1 MKTRHILFFLFLLS
15 LGQWSLAQTRRS
27 TPTFED
33 GVYKIGTLAELLWV
47 SETSSS
53 WTSSFVLTANINASE
68 TQYWDDNDDDAN
80 GYKYDDPN
88 DITATG
94 SNTGW
99 LPIAPTWS
107 NEFEGNFDGKDYTI
121 SNLTV
126 SRTVNYAGLFGYI
139 DDDGGAPIYIHNI
152 NLENVRITNNRTGS
166 YNIGT
171 GGIAGGVA
179 LGNIYIENNSVQGTI
194 NSQGNDVGGI
204 IGKFHSNEGIKNCQ
218 FIGGIYGSGDVGGIV
233 GRAVN
238 ITYLVSNTVVI
249 STNSS
254 ITTTGSDVGGIVGEI
269 DLDDSLRVN
278 NNLFVGT
285 IDGLNSSNV
294 GGIAGRGVGASGSC
308 QMKYNAV
315 HGSIIGYADVG
326 GLIGI
331 ASDWETSSSANRGFN
346 LISATVTGTTNVDAI
361 VGTMDMNEFAINYYN
376 TTIYLDTNPAR
387 VSTPARYGFSNI
399 NDFGSDAD
407 ITSYSVDWKPSDF
420 NDNFEIDTDH
430 YNYAIP
436 KNTKYFVDK
445 DAFYIKNVRSSTGDG
460 TYSDGQVINI
470 EVYFNKSFK
479 VTGSG
484 TPTIALNSSSSAEAV
499 YTGAY
504 SPTLIDYMSFEYTVG
519 SSDVSTD
526 LGYTASNTID
536 LGGTLLN
543 DNADGIAVEA
553 ELPIPNYGNS
563 LIELQNIV
571 IDNVAPTLLSLTH
584 TASPTYRFNASDST
598 TVTATFSEAMA
609 ATPTITIGNGVS
621 SQAMSATASAAVWT
635 FDFNVGAWTGSQGT
649 ASVTVSGDDQAGN
662 AYSGT
667 DSITFEIDT
676 QAPTLTLSCADADLL
691 VNSSIVTITATFSED
706 ISATPTPSLFIDG
719 SGTKQLTATSSSV
732 WIYLWDTSSETE
744 GTYTVTASG
753 NDLAGNSYV
762 GSDSISIELDL
773 VSPTLLSFEDDD
785 TDNYLTGSETVS
797 LTAVFSEP
805 INIAPSLSISGLVTD
820 VLFSKLNQFLQLDD
834 DLEGDNSGDNFGYSI
849 ASNKEGTRIIVGAPR
864 KDISAKADAG
874 GVKVYEWS
882 NNSWTQL
889 GAELQGADPDD
900 NVGFAVAM
908 TRDGRR
914 IAYSRGKNIGAA
926 NSSDKGSVFVY
937 DWNGSSWNI
946 VGASMNGST
955 NGDQFGYS
963 IAFNEDGSKIVVGA
977 PKNDNGGSDA
987 GQVRTFEWNG
997 TVWMPSGSD
1006 INGPSAT
1013 SGFGE
1018 ALDLSKDGNT
1028 LVVGAWGHNNRGRVV
1043 AYKWTSG
1050 NWATNQTWNGAA
1062 TTERFGS
1069 AVALDEDGNRLVIA
1083 SQGHSSFTGKVQL
1096 YEYSG
1101 SSWSTKGSAIT
1112 GDANNDYFGASIDL
1126 SDDGNHL
1133 IVGAWEQGNN
1143 QRGYAKIY
1151 DWNGSSW
1158 SQFDQTITGQSPRR
1172 LGWAVAISSNG
1183 EKVFTGAPNSNEGY
1197 VAAYAKGHWQYS
1209 WDVDGGGTPADG
1221 EYTATVS
1228 GTDIAGNIYTGTN
1241 SITFIVDNT
1250 PPTVVLTDTDADNRL
1265 SGSQTVTITAKFSEL
1280 VSPTP
1285 SIIFGNG
1292 LFTNGIMTQV
1302 TTNTWSFGW
1311 NTGIRIPD
1319 PNYMGSP
1326 PPPLVSAFPEG
1337 SYTVTVSASDL
1348 AGNSNAGTTSLT
1360 FQIDTTSP
1368 TLVLEQSDEDGIVKN
1383 SNTVVVTAT
1392 FSEAMQAT
1400 PTLNMGSLITNQA
1413 MTATASSAVW
1423 IHSINIGSL
1432 SAADGSY
1439 QVTVTGSDLVGNNYS
1454 GTDSLTLTID
1464 NTAPT
1469 LLSRE
1474 DSDSDNILYANDTVV
1489 VTATFSEAMTAT
1501 PTFKSA
1507 ITNWAMSQTSSPA
1520 VWTTTLDVNAYPF
1533 VDGTSYPF
1541 VFNGS
1546 DLAGNGYN
1554 NATSSVTFVM
1564 DFTPPTVVLT
1574 DSDADNF
1581 VSSADTVKVT
1591 ATFSEGMQAT
1601 PTILLLGGG
1610 IPAQE
1615 MTATSSSAIWEYDLS
1630 FSGLTDGSYTATVS
1644 GLDIAGNPYSSNTS
1658 LTFVLDAT
1666 APTFSNYQIQT
1677 SNATTVYVIPSD
1689 TVTLTFDVSEQASST
1704 FAANSVQFAL
1714 HDGIGGPVSPY
1725 SNASSISLVGTNTIQ
1740 AVFQYTET
1748 NTAYNNYFIHW
1759 RINSVYDLAGN
1770 VSAVTSATANTGGLE
1785 VTYDN
1790 ELPTLILV
1798 TTRSDNPAGQQ
1809 KANNGNTVEL
1819 EFRASENIDIT
1830 TSDIT
1835 ILGST
1840 VPILATTGAATDLMG
1855 WSAQSRAVTASDP
1868 SGTVTFSIDFRDIA
1882 GNAATQVIST
1892 TDATSVEIDRTSATA
1907 SPIFMY
1913 SNNASTT
1920 LAKVGDIVY
1929 LQFELDEPFNDLAA
1943 TIGGNTINQSNFSI
1957 VASDTYR
1964 LNYTM
1969 TSSDSEGLIA
1979 FTLLVTDTANNV
1991 TPIYTAVTS
2000 GTSVTFDR
2008 TSPTVILTDN
2018 DADNFVGS
2026 TDTLVGTATFSEAMQ
2041 ATPTFS
2047 LSGGLLNNQDLLPTS
2062 TNTAWYYIIDLSAYP
2077 NIDGAYRVTV
2087 AGDDLAGNPYADFTS
2102 TTFFID
2108 TVSPTIVNLQ
2118 DSDAD
2123 NILSNS
2129 DTVVVTATFS
2139 EAMQAT
2145 PTVEISGGVLSATEM
2160 SATASSAVWIYNLT
2174 VSALTYTDGDYQLTV
2189 NGTDEAGNVYTGTD
2203 SITFTLDGT
2212 APTLVLDDSDA
2223 DNLLSSNDTVVVTAT
2238 FSEAIQSAPTVEISG
2253 SILSPTAMTATAS
2266 SAVWIYNLNV
2276 SGLTLTDGAYQLSVT
2291 GTDTAGNPYTGT
2303 DSITFTFDTSPP
2315 NVTTVRASST
2325 AGKYT
2330 DDDTPTP
2337 PDTSDVIDILINF
2350 TENIQVDST
2359 GGTPTLELETG
2370 TTDYTADYV
2379 SATSNTL
2386 LFQYVVDDG
2395 VLTSPLN
2402 YTGTSALALNGGTI
2416 TDLAGNSASLV
2427 LAATNTASSLSGGN
2441 IITIDA
2447 KDPVLISP
2455 RILTDN
2461 ASSTTHGKEGN
2472 VVTFRIRADE
2482 ALNPATISIAAP
2494 NLSGAISSFT
2504 ETAPGSSIYQATT
2517 TIQIGDPEGVI
2528 NWRVA
2533 ANDTATNTR
2542 HPNGNPS
2549 GIYGTVGYA
2558 PAFTIASSITIDRTN
2573 PTFNTT
2579 NTISINENTTAVQS
2593 IEMNE
2598 AAFVTISGGADAA
2611 LFNVNPTTSQTAPF
2625 VSPLSFIT
2633 APDFESPTDADTDNV
2648 YEVQITT
2655 IDLASNSASQTLFI
2669 TILDVDE
2676 TNPDSDGDGTPDAA
2690 DDFPSDPN
2698 EDTDTD
2704 GDGIGDNADTDD
2716 DGDGISDT
2724 DEASDGTDP
2733 LDADSDGDGTP
2744 DAEDDFPLDPNEDS
2758 DTDGDGVGDNAD
2770 LDDDG
2775 DGISD
2780 ADEISDGTDPLD
2792 ADTDGDGLN
2801 DGDEADE
2808 GTDPTNPDTDGD
2820 GTPDGDDDFPLD
2832 RFEDTDSDDDGT
2844 GDNAD
2849 TDDDGDGI
2857 SDADEI
2863 NDGTDP
2869 LDPDTD
2875 DDGLNDGDEADEGT
2889 DPTNPDTDGDGSPD
2903 GDDDFP
2909 LDATED
2915 TDTDGDGTGDN
2926 ADTDDDGDGVSDA
2939 DEVADGTDPL
2949 DSDTDDD
2956 GASDGEEATDGTDP
2970 LDPDT
2975 DNDGLNDGDEAD
2987 EGTDPNNPDTDG
2999 DGSPDG
3005 ADDFPLDA
3013 SEDTDTDNDGVGD
3026 NLDSDD
3032 DGDGVSDT
3040 DEASDGTD
3048 PLDADSDNDGLND
3061 GDEADEGTD
3070 PNNPDTDG
3078 DGTPDGE
3085 DDFPLDPSE
3094 DTDTDGDGTGD
3105 NADTDDDGD
3114 GVSDADEITDGTD
3127 PNNPDTDGDGVNDGD
3142 EATDGT
3148 DPNDPDSD
3156 NDGVNDGEEA
3166 SDGTDPLDAD
3176 SDNDGANDGEEAND
3190 GTDPNNSDTDG
3201 DGTPDGADDFPL
3213 DPDEDTDTDYDGI
3226 GDNED
3231 QDDDNDGIPDEDEIR
3246 DGTDPLDRDSDDDG
3260 VNDGEEV
3267 SDGTDPN
3274 NPDTDGDGSPDGEDD
3289 FPLDPSEDSDTD
3301 GDGVGD
3307 NTDADDDGDGVSD
3320 ADEITDGT
3328 DPNNP
3333 DTDGDGVN
3341 DGDEATDGTDPLDA
3355 DTDNDGV
3362 SDGDETTDG
3371 TDPNNPDTDGDG
3383 IPDGQDDFP
3392 LDGDESTDTDGDGI
3406 GDNEDSDDDN
3416 DGVLDTDEIADGTDP
3431 LDADSDDD
3439 GLNDGEEDSLGSDP
3453 NNPDTDGDGTPDN
3466 EDDFPLDA
3474 NEDTDTDGDGVGD
3487 NTDTDDDG
3495 DGVSD
3500 ADEVAD
3506 GTDPLNPDSDGDG
3519 LDDGEERDRGTDP
3532 TDPDTDN
3539 DGLNDGDE
3547 IEEGTDP
3554 LNPDTDGD
3562 GSPDGEDDFPLDS
3575 SEDTDTDGDGIG
3587 DNTDTDDDGDGISDS
3602 DEIADGTDPLN
3613 PDSDGDGSNDGE
3625 ERDRGTDPLDP
3636 DTDGDGTADGEDD
3649 FPLDPD
3655 EDTDTDGDGIGDVA
3669 DTDDDNDGVSDIDEI
3684 YDGTNPR
3691 NSDTDGDGVSDG
3703 DERDRGTD
3711 PLNPDSDNDGIPDG
3725 QDAFP
3730 LDAEETQDSDGDG
3743 IGDATDTDD
3752 DNDGLS
3758 DSEEEALGT
3767 DPLNPDS
3774 DNDGVNDGND
3784 DFPSNDQETTDT
3796 DGDGIGNNS
3805 DTDDDN
3811 DGYSDQ
3817 VENTEGTNPLDGF
3830 DRPADDDND
3839 GIPNR
3844 IDSDANGDGFE
3855 DNELFVSEVL
3865 TPGVTGPEATWQIVN
3880 LEQFPNAIV
3889 KVYNRNGQLVFE
3901 EQNYRNDWAG
3911 IYERTGALLPAGSYY
3926 YRIDLGNGTTK
3937 DGWLYLS
3944 Y

>member
-15 LGQWSLAQTRRS
+15 LGPWSLAQTRRS

-179 LGNIYIENNSVQGTI
+179 NGDIYIENNSVQGTI
-194 NSQGNDVGGI
+194 NSQGSDVGGI
-204 IGKFHSNEGIKNCQ
+204 IGKFYSNDGIKNCQ
-218 FIGGIYGSGDVGGIV
+218 FLGGISGAGDVGGIV

-238 ITYLVSNTVVI
+238 LTYLVSNTVVI

-254 ITTTGSDVGGIVGEI
+254 ITTIGSDVGGIVGEI
-269 DLDDSLRVN
+269 ELDNSLRVN

-285 IDGLNSSNV
+285 IDGLNSSYV

-326 GLIGI
+326 GLIGE

-346 LISATVTGTTNVDAI
+346 LISATVTGTSSVDAI

-387 VSTPARYGFSNI
+387 VSSPARYGFSNI

-436 KNTKYFVDK
+436 KNTKYFVDG

-536 LGGTLLN
+536 LGGTLLD

-635 FDFNVGAWTGSQGT
+635 FDFNVGAWTGNQGT

-662 AYSGT
+662 AYSGN

-706 ISATPTPSLFIDG
+706 MSATPTPSLLIDG

-753 NDLAGNSYV
+753 NDLAGNSYL
-762 GSDSISIELDL
+762 GSDSISIKLDL

-805 INIAPSLSISGLVTD
+805 INNAPSLSISGLVTD

-882 NNSWTQL
+882 NDSWTQL
-889 GAELQGADPDD
+889 GAELQGADTND

-1069 AVALDEDGNRLVIA
+1069 AVALDEEGNRLVIA

-1126 SDDGNHL
+1126 SDNGNHL

-1250 PPTVVLTDTDADNRL
+1250 PPTVILDDTDVDNRL

-1319 PNYMGSP
+1319 PNYMGTP
-1326 PPPLVSAFPEG
+1326 PAPLVSAFPEG

-1574 DSDADNF
+1574 DSDVDNF

-1658 LTFVLDAT
+1658 LTFILDAT

-1689 TVTLTFDVSEQASST
+1689 TVTLTFDVSEQASNT

-1770 VSAVTSATANTGGLE
+1770 VSAVTTATANTGGLE

-1969 TSSDSEGLIA
+1969 TSSDSEGPIA

-2000 GTSVTFDR
+2000 GTAVIFDG
-2008 TSPTVILTDN
+2008 TSP
-2018 DADNFVGS
+2018 S
-2026 TDTLVGTATFSEAMQ
+2026 
-2041 ATPTFS
+2041 
-2047 LSGGLLNNQDLLPTS
+2047 
-2062 TNTAWYYIIDLSAYP
+2062 
-2077 NIDGAYRVTV
+2077 
-2087 AGDDLAGNPYADFTS
+2087 
-2102 TTFFID
+2102 
-2108 TVSPTIVNLQ
+2108 
-2118 DSDAD
+2118 
-2123 NILSNS
+2123 
-2129 DTVVVTATFS
+2129 
-2139 EAMQAT
+2139 
-2145 PTVEISGGVLSATEM
+2145 
-2160 SATASSAVWIYNLT
+2160 
-2174 VSALTYTDGDYQLTV
+2174 
-2189 NGTDEAGNVYTGTD
+2189 
-2203 SITFTLDGT
+2203 
-2212 APTLVLDDSDA
+2212 
-2223 DNLLSSNDTVVVTAT
+2223 
-2238 FSEAIQSAPTVEISG
+2238 
-2253 SILSPTAMTATAS
+2253 
-2266 SAVWIYNLNV
+2266 
-2276 SGLTLTDGAYQLSVT
+2276 
-2291 GTDTAGNPYTGT
+2291 
-2303 DSITFTFDTSPP
+2303 
-2315 NVTTVRASST
+2315 VTTVRASST

-2350 TENIQVDST
+2350 TENIQVDTT

-2402 YTGTSALALNGGTI
+2402 YTGTSALSLNGGTI

-2472 VVTFRIRADE
+2472 VVTFRISADE

-2517 TIQIGDPEGVI
+2517 TIQVGDPEGVI
-2528 NWRVA
+2528 NWRVT

-2598 AAFVTISGGADAA
+2598 AAYVTISGGADAA

-2633 APDFESPTDADTDNV
+2633 APDFESPTDTDTDNV

-2690 DDFPSDPN
+2690 DDFPSDPT

-2733 LDADSDGDGTP
+2733 LDADSDDDGTP

-2792 ADTDGDGLN
+2792 ADSDDDGLN

-2915 TDTDGDGTGDN
+2915 SDTDGDGTGDN

-2956 GASDGEEATDGTDP
+2956 GASDGEEASDGTDP

-2975 DNDGLNDGDEAD
+2975 DDDGLNDGDEAD

-3032 DGDGVSDT
+3032 DGDGLSDT

-3246 DGTDPLDRDSDDDG
+3246 DGTDPLDGDSDDDR

-3267 SDGTDPN
+3267 SDGTNPN

-3328 DPNNP
+3328 DPNNS
-3333 DTDGDGVN
+3333 DTDGDGVS

-3355 DTDNDGV
+3355 DSDNDGV

-3575 SEDTDTDGDGIG
+3575 SEYTDTDGDGIG

-3703 DERDRGTD
+3703 VERDRGTD

-3767 DPLNPDS
+3767 DPLDPDS

-3811 DGYSDQ
+3811 DGYNDQ

-3855 DNELFVSEVL
+3855 DDELFVSEVL

>member
-179 LGNIYIENNSVQGTI
+179 NGDIYIENNSVQGTI

-204 IGKFHSNEGIKNCQ
+204 IGKFYSNDGIKNCQ
-218 FIGGIYGSGDVGGIV
+218 FLGGIYGSGDVGGIV

-238 ITYLVSNTVVI
+238 LTYLVSNTVVI

-269 DLDDSLRVN
+269 ELDNSLRVN

-285 IDGLNSSNV
+285 IDGLNSSYV

-326 GLIGI
+326 GLIGE

-346 LISATVTGTTNVDAI
+346 LISATVTGTSSVDAI

-436 KNTKYFVDK
+436 KNTKYFVDG

-536 LGGTLLN
+536 LGGTLLD

-662 AYSGT
+662 AYSGN

-706 ISATPTPSLFIDG
+706 MSATPTPSLFIDG

-753 NDLAGNSYV
+753 NDLAGNSYL
-762 GSDSISIELDL
+762 GSDSISIKLDL

-805 INIAPSLSISGLVTD
+805 INNAPSLSISGLVTD

-882 NNSWTQL
+882 NDSWTQL
-889 GAELQGADPDD
+889 GAELQGADTND

-1250 PPTVVLTDTDADNRL
+1250 PPTVILDDTDGDNRL

-1319 PNYMGSP
+1319 PNYMGTP

-1392 FSEAMQAT
+1392 FSEAMHAT

-1423 IHSINIGSL
+1423 IYSINIGSL

-1725 SNASSISLVGTNTIQ
+1725 TNASSISLVGTNTIQ

-1840 VPILATTGAATDLMG
+1840 VPILATTGVATDLMG

-1882 GNAATQVIST
+1882 GNAGTQVIST

-1969 TSSDSEGLIA
+1969 TSSDSEGPIA

-2000 GTSVTFDR
+2000 GTAVIFDG
-2008 TSPTVILTDN
+2008 TSP
-2018 DADNFVGS
+2018 S
-2026 TDTLVGTATFSEAMQ
+2026 
-2041 ATPTFS
+2041 
-2047 LSGGLLNNQDLLPTS
+2047 
-2062 TNTAWYYIIDLSAYP
+2062 
-2077 NIDGAYRVTV
+2077 
-2087 AGDDLAGNPYADFTS
+2087 
-2102 TTFFID
+2102 
-2108 TVSPTIVNLQ
+2108 
-2118 DSDAD
+2118 
-2123 NILSNS
+2123 
-2129 DTVVVTATFS
+2129 
-2139 EAMQAT
+2139 
-2145 PTVEISGGVLSATEM
+2145 
-2160 SATASSAVWIYNLT
+2160 
-2174 VSALTYTDGDYQLTV
+2174 
-2189 NGTDEAGNVYTGTD
+2189 
-2203 SITFTLDGT
+2203 
-2212 APTLVLDDSDA
+2212 
-2223 DNLLSSNDTVVVTAT
+2223 
-2238 FSEAIQSAPTVEISG
+2238 
-2253 SILSPTAMTATAS
+2253 
-2266 SAVWIYNLNV
+2266 
-2276 SGLTLTDGAYQLSVT
+2276 
-2291 GTDTAGNPYTGT
+2291 
-2303 DSITFTFDTSPP
+2303 
-2315 NVTTVRASST
+2315 VTTVRASST

-2350 TENIQVDST
+2350 TENIQVDTT

-2427 LAATNTASSLSGGN
+2427 LAATNTASSLIGGN

-2517 TIQIGDPEGVI
+2517 TIQVGDPEGVI
-2528 NWRVA
+2528 NWRVT

-2558 PAFTIASSITIDRTN
+2558 PDFTITSSITIDRTN

-2690 DDFPSDPN
+2690 DDFPSDPT

-2915 TDTDGDGTGDN
+2915 SDTDGDGTGDN

-2975 DNDGLNDGDEAD
+2975 DDDGLNDGDEAD

-3078 DGTPDGE
+3078 DGTLDGE
-3085 DDFPLDPSE
+3085 DDLPLDPSE

-3307 NTDADDDGDGVSD
+3307 NTDTDDDGDGVSD

-3333 DTDGDGVN
+3333 DTDGDGVS
-3341 DGDEATDGTDPLDA
+3341 DGDEVTDGTDPLDA
-3355 DTDNDGV
+3355 DSDNDGV

-3547 IEEGTDP
+3547 IEDGTDP

-3767 DPLNPDS
+3767 DPLDPDS
-3774 DNDGVNDGND
+3774 DNDGVYDGND

>member
-179 LGNIYIENNSVQGTI
+179 SGDIYIENNSVQGTI

-204 IGKFHSNEGIKNCQ
+204 IGKFYSNDGIKNCQ
-218 FIGGIYGSGDVGGIV
+218 FLGGIYGSGDVGGIV

-238 ITYLVSNTVVI
+238 LTYLVSNTVVI

-269 DLDDSLRVN
+269 ELDNSLRVN

-326 GLIGI
+326 GLIGA

-346 LISATVTGTTNVDAI
+346 LISATVTGTSSVDAI

-436 KNTKYFVDK
+436 KNTKYFVDG

-536 LGGTLLN
+536 LGGTLLD

-635 FDFNVGAWTGSQGT
+635 FDFNVGAWTGNQGT

-706 ISATPTPSLFIDG
+706 MSATPTPSLFIDG

-805 INIAPSLSISGLVTD
+805 INNAPSLSISGLVTD

-882 NNSWTQL
+882 NDSWTQL

-900 NVGFAVAM
+900 NLGFAVAM

-1050 NWATNQTWNGAA
+1050 NWATNQTWNGTA

-1228 GTDIAGNIYTGTN
+1228 GTDIAGNVYTGTN

-1250 PPTVVLTDTDADNRL
+1250 PPTVILDDTDGDNRL

-1319 PNYMGSP
+1319 PNYMGTP
-1326 PPPLVSAFPEG
+1326 PAPLVSAFPEG

-1725 SNASSISLVGTNTIQ
+1725 TNASSISLVGTNTIQ

-1840 VPILATTGAATDLMG
+1840 VPILATTGVATDLMG

-1969 TSSDSEGLIA
+1969 TSSDSEGPIA

-2000 GTSVTFDR
+2000 GTAVIFDG
-2008 TSPTVILTDN
+2008 TSP
-2018 DADNFVGS
+2018 S
-2026 TDTLVGTATFSEAMQ
+2026 
-2041 ATPTFS
+2041 
-2047 LSGGLLNNQDLLPTS
+2047 
-2062 TNTAWYYIIDLSAYP
+2062 
-2077 NIDGAYRVTV
+2077 
-2087 AGDDLAGNPYADFTS
+2087 
-2102 TTFFID
+2102 
-2108 TVSPTIVNLQ
+2108 
-2118 DSDAD
+2118 
-2123 NILSNS
+2123 
-2129 DTVVVTATFS
+2129 
-2139 EAMQAT
+2139 
-2145 PTVEISGGVLSATEM
+2145 
-2160 SATASSAVWIYNLT
+2160 
-2174 VSALTYTDGDYQLTV
+2174 
-2189 NGTDEAGNVYTGTD
+2189 
-2203 SITFTLDGT
+2203 
-2212 APTLVLDDSDA
+2212 
-2223 DNLLSSNDTVVVTAT
+2223 
-2238 FSEAIQSAPTVEISG
+2238 
-2253 SILSPTAMTATAS
+2253 
-2266 SAVWIYNLNV
+2266 
-2276 SGLTLTDGAYQLSVT
+2276 
-2291 GTDTAGNPYTGT
+2291 
-2303 DSITFTFDTSPP
+2303 
-2315 NVTTVRASST
+2315 VTTVRASST

-2350 TENIQVDST
+2350 TENIQVDTT

-3032 DGDGVSDT
+3032 DGDGLSDT

-3048 PLDADSDNDGLND
+3048 PVDADSDNDGLND

-3078 DGTPDGE
+3078 DGTLDGE
-3085 DDFPLDPSE
+3085 DDFPQDPSE

-3114 GVSDADEITDGTD
+3114 GVSDADEVTDGTD

-3246 DGTDPLDRDSDDDG
+3246 DGTDPLDRDSDGDG

-3320 ADEITDGT
+3320 ADEI
-3328 DPNNP
+3328 
-3333 DTDGDGVN
+3333 
-3341 DGDEATDGTDPLDA
+3341 
-3355 DTDNDGV
+3355 
-3362 SDGDETTDG
+3362 TDG

-3453 NNPDTDGDGTPDN
+3453 NNPDTDGDGIPDN

-3575 SEDTDTDGDGIG
+3575 SEDTDTDSDGIG

-3602 DEIADGTDPLN
+3602 EEIADGTDPFN
-3613 PDSDGDGSNDGE
+3613 PDSDGDGLDDGE

-3767 DPLNPDS
+3767 DPLDPDS

-3839 GIPNR
+3839 GIPHR

>member
-1 MKTRHILFFLFLLS
+1 MVMKTRHILLFFFLLS
-15 LGQWSLAQTRRS
+15 LGQWSLAQTYGTRAS
-27 TPTFED
+27 TPSLSG
-33 GVYKIGTLAELLWV
+33 GVYQVSTLAELLWV
-47 SETSSS
+47 TQNLNPATNVFSQ
-53 WTSSFVLTANINASE
+53 TADIDASQ
-68 TQYWDDNDDDAN
+68 TQFWDDSDDDSDGN
-80 GYKYDDPN
+80 PYNDPN
-88 DITATG
+88 DENANGT
-94 SNTGW
+94 NDGW
-99 LPIAPTWS
+99 LPIG
-107 NEFEGNFDGKDYTI
+107 GNDDTSKKFTGTYDGGDHVISSLTI
-121 SNLTV
+121 NRQ
-126 SRTVNYAGLFGYI
+126 SRYLGLFG
-139 DDDGGAPIYIHNI
+139 
-152 NLENVRITNNRTGS
+152 ITNGAQIYSLELSNIDYDLTKPSGGS
-166 YNIGT
+166 SSI
-171 GGIAGGVA
+171 IAGGLVGYDNEASVIKNIIVEGDINTSGGWRTGGVVGYAYKSTLNFLTYYGDVTSNSSTVGGVVGYASACQNLGSLNA
-179 LGNIYIENNSVQGTI
+179 LNGTI
-194 NSQGNDVGGI
+194 
-204 IGKFHSNEGIKNCQ
+204 
-218 FIGGIYGSGDVGGIV
+218 
-233 GRAVN
+233 
-238 ITYLVSNTVVI
+238 
-249 STNSS
+249 
-254 ITTTGSDVGGIVGEI
+254 TGTSFVGGIVGE
-269 DLDDSLRVN
+269 LS
-278 NNLFVGT
+278 
-285 IDGLNSSNV
+285 
-294 GGIAGRGVGASGSC
+294 AASGRNLSNC
-308 QMKYNAV
+308 LMKSDVN
-315 HGSIIGYADVG
+315 GTTKVG
-326 GLIGI
+326 GLIGELLGNVSSFNVQYNVVIGTVNASVSKVGGLAGEASSDFDYEGRYNIVVSDIQGTTVDDDPILGDDYSAYPWSSSLNYYDSDIETLSSIHGTGRTTSQIKDAATYTSWGINYSNSFNIVSGQNGGYPFPKSFNNDLTPPTITI
-331 ASDWETSSSANRGFN
+331 ASAQSSPTGTSPIVFNITSSENISGLALADFSYTGCVSQSLTGSGSSYTLTVSPTSSNVVVGVSIVSNTFEDNRGNVNTTSASSSIKYYPPTTVNLSSSDGDNIVNLTQQVSITAAFSRDMQASPTLSIAGVVTNAAMSLQTSSTTWYYQWDTSGVATGTYTVTVAGTDTFGYAYSDTTSLTIEVERKIWLDTNGVTIKCPTANVSETAIVNGKSYIVVDETALRTRENNGDDMTCVCTSRVYNMSELFEDNLTFN
-346 LISATVTGTTNVDAI
+346 QDISSWDTSNVTTTFEMFKSPGVTFAFNQDISNWDLSSLINMESMFNGALNFNQDIGDWDVSNVTNFKSVFKFASNFDQDLGGWDVSSATTLEEMFNAANSYTNGGTNTINSWDTSNVTNLGYTFAGASSFNQDIGSWDTSNVTSFEQTFAGATVFNQNIGVWDTSSLDECYSMFEGATAFNNGGSDSIKNWDVSRVTIFSYMFDSASAFNQDIGDWDVSSVTAGNMDNMFSSATVFNQDLSQWCV
-361 VGTMDMNEFAINYYN
+361 
-376 TTIYLDTNPAR
+376 TTIT
-387 VSTPARYGFSNI
+387 STPT
-399 NDFGSDAD
+399 DF
-407 ITSYSVDWKPSDF
+407 
-420 NDNFEIDTDH
+420 
-430 YNYAIP
+430 
-436 KNTKYFVDK
+436 
-445 DAFYIKNVRSSTGDG
+445 
-460 TYSDGQVINI
+460 
-470 EVYFNKSFK
+470 
-479 VTGSG
+479 
-484 TPTIALNSSSSAEAV
+484 SSSSALTAANHPV
-499 YTGAY
+499 WGTCSSASILYMYTDGD
-504 SPTLIDYMSFEYTVG
+504 LEIDYEEVITI
-519 SSDVSTD
+519 
-526 LGYTASNTID
+526 TASF
-536 LGGTLLN
+536 
-543 DNADGIAVEA
+543 
-553 ELPIPNYGNS
+553 S
-563 LIELQNIV
+563 L
-571 IDNVAPTLLSLTH
+571 DM
-584 TASPTYRFNASDST
+584 TASPLLTVSGTAIVDTAMTQGSSATLWTYVFNTPSSLSAGDYIVTVKATDT
-598 TVTATFSEAMA
+598 TENRPVSSNVSLTLTTETTPPTVTHALSQLDPYLNATDVVTYTATFSEPMTV
-609 ATPTITIGNGVS
+609 TPTVDINGQGYQTLTHVS
-621 SQAMSATASAAVWT
+621 GDTVWSYFIDMSTYTGPEGAV
-635 FDFNVGAWTGSQGT
+635 
-649 ASVTVSGDDQAGN
+649 SVTVSGTDKFGN
-662 AYSGT
+662 PY
-667 DSITFEIDT
+667 
-676 QAPTLTLSCADADLL
+676 
-691 VNSSIVTITATFSED
+691 
-706 ISATPTPSLFIDG
+706 
-719 SGTKQLTATSSSV
+719 
-732 WIYLWDTSSETE
+732 
-744 GTYTVTASG
+744 AS
-753 NDLAGNSYV
+753 
-762 GSDSISIELDL
+762 
-773 VSPTLLSFEDDD
+773 
-785 TDNYLTGSETVS
+785 GSETLSV
-797 LTAVFSEP
+797 T
-805 INIAPSLSISGLVTD
+805 IDTIAPNI
-820 VLFSKLNQFLQLDD
+820 
-834 DLEGDNSGDNFGYSI
+834 
-849 ASNKEGTRIIVGAPR
+849 NK
-864 KDISAKADAG
+864 
-874 GVKVYEWS
+874 
-882 NNSWTQL
+882 
-889 GAELQGADPDD
+889 
-900 NVGFAVAM
+900 
-908 TRDGRR
+908 
-914 IAYSRGKNIGAA
+914 
-926 NSSDKGSVFVY
+926 
-937 DWNGSSWNI
+937 
-946 VGASMNGST
+946 
-955 NGDQFGYS
+955 
-963 IAFNEDGSKIVVGA
+963 
-977 PKNDNGGSDA
+977 
-987 GQVRTFEWNG
+987 
-997 TVWMPSGSD
+997 
-1006 INGPSAT
+1006 
-1013 SGFGE
+1013 
-1018 ALDLSKDGNT
+1018 
-1028 LVVGAWGHNNRGRVV
+1028 
-1043 AYKWTSG
+1043 
-1050 NWATNQTWNGAA
+1050 
-1062 TTERFGS
+1062 
-1069 AVALDEDGNRLVIA
+1069 
-1083 SQGHSSFTGKVQL
+1083 
-1096 YEYSG
+1096 
-1101 SSWSTKGSAIT
+1101 
-1112 GDANNDYFGASIDL
+1112 
-1126 SDDGNHL
+1126 
-1133 IVGAWEQGNN
+1133 
-1143 QRGYAKIY
+1143 
-1151 DWNGSSW
+1151 
-1158 SQFDQTITGQSPRR
+1158 
-1172 LGWAVAISSNG
+1172 
-1183 EKVFTGAPNSNEGY
+1183 
-1197 VAAYAKGHWQYS
+1197 
-1209 WDVDGGGTPADG
+1209 
-1221 EYTATVS
+1221 
-1228 GTDIAGNIYTGTN
+1228 
-1241 SITFIVDNT
+1241 
-1250 PPTVVLTDTDADNRL
+1250 
-1265 SGSQTVTITAKFSEL
+1265 
-1280 VSPTP
+1280 
-1285 SIIFGNG
+1285 
-1292 LFTNGIMTQV
+1292 
-1302 TTNTWSFGW
+1302 
-1311 NTGIRIPD
+1311 
-1319 PNYMGSP
+1319 
-1326 PPPLVSAFPEG
+1326 
-1337 SYTVTVSASDL
+1337 
-1348 AGNSNAGTTSLT
+1348 
-1360 FQIDTTSP
+1360 
-1368 TLVLEQSDEDGIVKN
+1368 
-1383 SNTVVVTAT
+1383 
-1392 FSEAMQAT
+1392 
-1400 PTLNMGSLITNQA
+1400 
-1413 MTATASSAVW
+1413 
-1423 IHSINIGSL
+1423 
-1432 SAADGSY
+1432 
-1439 QVTVTGSDLVGNNYS
+1439 
-1454 GTDSLTLTID
+1454 
-1464 NTAPT
+1464 
-1469 LLSRE
+1469 
-1474 DSDSDNILYANDTVV
+1474 
-1489 VTATFSEAMTAT
+1489 
-1501 PTFKSA
+1501 
-1507 ITNWAMSQTSSPA
+1507 
-1520 VWTTTLDVNAYPF
+1520 
-1533 VDGTSYPF
+1533 
-1541 VFNGS
+1541 
-1546 DLAGNGYN
+1546 
-1554 NATSSVTFVM
+1554 ATSSVTATTTYGLGQTFDVILEY
-1564 DFTPPTVVLT
+1564 DEIVYLTLGTQSPTFEIETNNSPPTYSNIVYTSGSGTQSLT
-1574 DSDADNF
+1574 FEYTVQNGDNVILSSEVTMQVSDALNLYTG
-1581 VSSADTVKVT
+1581 S
-1591 ATFSEGMQAT
+1591 
-1601 PTILLLGGG
+1601 LL
-1610 IPAQE
+1610 
-1615 MTATSSSAIWEYDLS
+1615 D
-1630 FSGLTDGSYTATVS
+1630 V
-1644 GLDIAGNPYSSNTS
+1644 AGNPARVALANVPGQTPSLWGDSNPSSLNYNTTIRIDGTAEEIS
-1658 LTFVLDAT
+1658 KVESRVSTNTYTSGTFKIGDLIKLQLEYGPDAVGLITGTPTLELDTSSCGGSNRIIDFSRVREMDPGLSPAILEFDYIVEEGDCSNALNYLNLNSFNLNGAQIYDASNNLLTDTTLPFTPRVEGINSNILPGPPYPAPIVIDGIR
-1666 APTFSNYQIQT
+1666 PTFSNYQIQT
-1677 SNATTVYVIPSD
+1677 SNATNVFVIPND
-1689 TVTLTFDVSEQASST
+1689 TVTLTFDVSEQASSA
-1704 FAANSVQFAL
+1704 FAANSIEFAL
-1714 HDGIGGPVSPY
+1714 YDGNSGPISPY
-1725 SNASSISLVGTNTIQ
+1725 SNATSISLLGTNTIQ

-1819 EFRASENIDIT
+1819 EFTASENIDIT

-1840 VPILATTGAATDLMG
+1840 VPILATTGVATDLMG

-1957 VASDTYR
+1957 VASDTYS

-1969 TSSDSEGLIA
+1969 TSSDSEGPIA

-2000 GTSVTFDR
+2000 GTAVIFDG
-2008 TSPTVILTDN
+2008 TSP
-2018 DADNFVGS
+2018 S
-2026 TDTLVGTATFSEAMQ
+2026 
-2041 ATPTFS
+2041 
-2047 LSGGLLNNQDLLPTS
+2047 
-2062 TNTAWYYIIDLSAYP
+2062 
-2077 NIDGAYRVTV
+2077 
-2087 AGDDLAGNPYADFTS
+2087 
-2102 TTFFID
+2102 
-2108 TVSPTIVNLQ
+2108 
-2118 DSDAD
+2118 
-2123 NILSNS
+2123 
-2129 DTVVVTATFS
+2129 
-2139 EAMQAT
+2139 
-2145 PTVEISGGVLSATEM
+2145 
-2160 SATASSAVWIYNLT
+2160 
-2174 VSALTYTDGDYQLTV
+2174 
-2189 NGTDEAGNVYTGTD
+2189 
-2203 SITFTLDGT
+2203 
-2212 APTLVLDDSDA
+2212 
-2223 DNLLSSNDTVVVTAT
+2223 
-2238 FSEAIQSAPTVEISG
+2238 
-2253 SILSPTAMTATAS
+2253 
-2266 SAVWIYNLNV
+2266 
-2276 SGLTLTDGAYQLSVT
+2276 
-2291 GTDTAGNPYTGT
+2291 
-2303 DSITFTFDTSPP
+2303 
-2315 NVTTVRASST
+2315 VTTVRASST

-2350 TENIQVDST
+2350 TENIQVDTT

-2370 TTDYTADYV
+2370 LTDYTADYI

-2482 ALNPATISIAAP
+2482 ALNPATISIAVP
-2494 NLSGAISSFT
+2494 SLSGAISSFT

-2517 TIQIGDPEGVI
+2517 TIQAGDPEGVI
-2528 NWRVA
+2528 NWRVT

-2690 DDFPSDPN
+2690 DDFPSDPT

-2849 TDDDGDGI
+2849 IDDDGDGI

-2975 DNDGLNDGDEAD
+2975 DDDGLNDGDEAD

-3166 SDGTDPLDAD
+3166 SDGTDPLDTD

-3320 ADEITDGT
+3320 ADEIADGT

-3355 DTDNDGV
+3355 DSDNDGV

-3506 GTDPLNPDSDGDG
+3506 GTDPLNPDSDADG

-3587 DNTDTDDDGDGISDS
+3587 DNTDTDDDGDGILDS

-3767 DPLNPDS
+3767 DPLDPDS

-3805 DTDDDN
+3805 DMDDDN

>member
-1 MKTRHILFFLFLLS
+1 MKIKYSLFLLIGII
-15 LGQWSLAQTRRS
+15 LGQWSLAQTRPS

-33 GVYKIGTLAELLWV
+33 GVYKVGTLAELLWV

-53 WTSSFVLTANINASE
+53 WASSFELTANINASE
-68 TQYWDDNDDDAN
+68 TQYWDDTDDDAN
-80 GYKYDDPN
+80 GFKYDDPN
-88 DITATG
+88 DTTATG

-99 LPIAPTWS
+99 YPIGPS
-107 NEFEGNFDGKDYTI
+107 SSSYFQGNFDGKDYAI
-121 SNLTV
+121 SNLTA
-126 SRTVNYAGLFGYI
+126 SRTTEYLGLFGYVEDNSGDI
-139 DDDGGAPIYIHNI
+139 LIQNI
-152 NLENVRITNNRTGS
+152 NLENVNVRNYDTSSYPRGTAGLVGYVNNGNITVQNIQVEGS
-166 YNIGT
+166 IYNIGRF
-171 GGIAGGVA
+171 
-179 LGNIYIENNSVQGTI
+179 
-194 NSQGNDVGGI
+194 VGGI
-204 IGKFHSNEGIKNCQ
+204 VGGFYSSQGIQNCQ
-218 FIGGIYGSGDVGGIV
+218 FFGQVHGQTEVGGIV
-233 GRAVN
+233 GRVAN
-238 ITYLVSNTVVI
+238 TSFIVSNTVVI
-249 STNSS
+249 SQNASLTGTGQDIGGIIGSLRLKNSQKIMGNMFIGTIDAS
-254 ITTTGSDVGGIVGEI
+254 SGSDVGGIVGEA
-269 DLDDSLRVN
+269 
-278 NNLFVGT
+278 
-285 IDGLNSSNV
+285 DGSIGYTCRMEYNV
-294 GGIAGRGVGASGSC
+294 
-308 QMKYNAV
+308 V
-315 HGSIIGYADVG
+315 HGSIQGNSTVG
-326 GLIGI
+326 GLVGD
-331 ASDWETSSSANRGFN
+331 ADDWETSTDDYRRYNI
-346 LISATVTGTTNVDAI
+346 LLATVTGTSDVDAI
-361 VGTMDMNEFAINYYN
+361 VGNKDYLESISSYYKAS
-376 TTIYLDTNPAR
+376 IYN
-387 VSTPARYGFSNI
+387 
-399 NDFGSDAD
+399 SDNAS
-407 ITSYSVDWKPSDF
+407 IATSPPGISQPDF
-420 NDNFEIDTDH
+420 NNQSKYEGYDNWNSSIFEDYFELETD
-430 YNYAIP
+430 YYDYPIV
-436 KNTKYFVDK
+436 KGTKYFTND

-460 TYSDGQVINI
+460 TYSNGHTINL
-470 EVYFNKSFK
+470 EVYFNKSFR

-484 TPTIALNSSSSAEAV
+484 TPTIALNSSSSAQAA

-504 SPTLIDYMSFEYTVG
+504 SPTLINYMSFEYTVG
-519 SSDVSTD
+519 SSDVSND
-526 LGYTASNTID
+526 LGYTASNTIN
-536 LGGTLLN
+536 LGSILLD
-543 DNADGIAVEA
+543 DNADGIAVNA
-553 ELPIPNYGNS
+553 QLPIPNYGNS
-563 LIELQNIV
+563 LIELHSIV
-571 IDNVAPTLLSLTH
+571 IDNDTPTLLSLTH
-584 TASPTYRFNASDST
+584 TASPNIYFNSTDST
-598 TVTATFSEAMA
+598 TVTATFSEAML
-609 ATPTITIGNGVS
+609 ATPTISIGDGIITRE
-621 SQAMSATASAAVWT
+621 MSATSSAAVWIY
-635 FDFNVGAWTGSQGT
+635 DFNVAGWTGSQGT
-649 ASVTVSGDDQAGN
+649 ASVTVAGNDLASN
-662 AYSGT
+662 AYSGN

-676 QAPTLTLSCADADLL
+676 VDPTVILSCSDSDSL
-691 VNSSIVTITATFSED
+691 VKSEVVTITATFNED
-706 ISATPTPSLFIDG
+706 MSATPTPTINIKG
-719 SGTKQLTATSSSV
+719 SGLKELTATSSTV
-732 WIYLWDTSSETE
+732 WFYLWDTSGESA

-753 NDLAGNSYV
+753 QDLAGNSYS
-762 GSDSISIELDL
+762 GTDTLRIEVDTT
-773 VSPTLLSFEDDD
+773 SPTIISFEDSDIDD
-785 TDNYLTGSETVS
+785 YLTGSEIVS
-797 LTAVFSEP
+797 FTAVFSEP
-805 INIAPSLSISGLVTD
+805 LNGNPSISVSGLVTN
-820 VLFSKLNQFLQLDD
+820 SFLTKENVFKQIGWDIQGDSNGDD
-834 DLEGDNSGDNFGYSI
+834 FGASI
-849 ASNKEGTRIIVGAPR
+849 ATNKNGTKLIIGAPR
-864 KDISAKADAG
+864 KANGANTRAG
-874 GVKVYEWS
+874 SVKIYEATTASGGWNLVGTEFLGVA
-882 NNSWTQL
+882 
-889 GAELQGADPDD
+889 AEDHQG
-900 NVGFAVAM
+900 FEVAM
-908 TRDGRR
+908 TRDGNR
-914 IAYSRGKNIGAA
+914 IAFSLGRNRYVQYPIPTVE
-926 NSSDKGSVFVY
+926 KGRVKVY
-937 DWNGSSWNI
+937 DWNGSAW
-946 VGASMNGST
+946 VQVGST
-955 NGDQFGYS
+955 LEGVAGGDQFGHS
-963 IAFNEDGSKIVVGA
+963 IAFNEDGSKIYIGS
-977 PKNDNGGSDA
+977 PFNDDSATDA
-987 GQVRTFEWNG
+987 GKVQSFQYSSTLADWEII
-997 TVWMPSGSD
+997 GSD
-1006 INGPSAT
+1006 INGPS
-1013 SGFGE
+1013 SGSLLGLSLDVDIDGNTLAAGAPKYNNQGRVYIYNWDGSNWNSIRTWDGDSSTDEFGHDV
-1018 ALDLSKDGNT
+1018 ALDKDGNT
-1028 LVVGAWGHNNRGRVV
+1028 LVIG
-1043 AYKWTSG
+1043 
-1050 NWATNQTWNGAA
+1050 
-1062 TTERFGS
+1062 
-1069 AVALDEDGNRLVIA
+1069 I
-1083 SQGHSSFTGKVQL
+1083 QGHSSDTGKIQA
-1096 YEYSG
+1096 YSYSG
-1101 SSWSTKGSAIT
+1101 SNWITKGSSIVGEST
-1112 GDANNDYFGASIDL
+1112 NDRFGSRVDL
-1126 SDDGNHL
+1126 SDDGNSL
-1133 IVGAWEQGNN
+1133 IIGAYNHGSN
-1143 QRGYAKIY
+1143 QAGQVKVYE
-1151 DWNGSSW
+1151 WSGGSW
-1158 SQFDQTITGQSPRR
+1158 SQFDQTIDGEQPQRW
-1172 LGWAVAISSNG
+1172 GYDVAISNDA
-1183 EKVFTGAPNSNEGY
+1183 EKIFLGAPQSGNGR
-1197 VAAYAKGHWQYS
+1197 VKAYGKGFWQYN
-1209 WDVDGGGTPADG
+1209 WDVDAGGTPADG

-1228 GTDIAGNIYTGTN
+1228 GTDIAGNLYTGTD
-1241 SITFIVDNT
+1241 SITFTVDNT
-1250 PPTVVLTDTDADNRL
+1250 PPTVILTDTDSDNLL
-1265 SGSQTVTITAKFSEL
+1265 SGSQLVTITATFSEEINTL
-1280 VSPTP
+1280 PTP
-1285 SIIFGNG
+1285 QILLNG
-1292 LFTNGIMTQV
+1292 PNSQNRTLTQV
-1302 TTNTWSFGW
+1302 NTNTWYFLLDTSLIG
-1311 NTGIRIPD
+1311 PD
-1319 PNYMGSP
+1319 PNYVP
-1326 PPPLVSAFPEG
+1326 PPPPAIPSPPFISFYPEG
-1337 SYTVTVSASDL
+1337 SYIVTVTAQDL
-1348 AGNSNAGTTSLT
+1348 AGNRNAGTTSLT

-1368 TLVLEQSDEDGIVKN
+1368 TLVLEHSDEDGIVKN

-1392 FSEAMQAT
+1392 FSEAMQGT

-1615 MTATSSSAIWEYDLS
+1615 MTATSSTAIWEYDLS

-1658 LTFVLDAT
+1658 LTFTLDAT

-1969 TSSDSEGLIA
+1969 TSSDSEGPIA

-2000 GTSVTFDR
+2000 GTAVVFDG
-2008 TSPTVILTDN
+2008 TSP
-2018 DADNFVGS
+2018 S
-2026 TDTLVGTATFSEAMQ
+2026 
-2041 ATPTFS
+2041 
-2047 LSGGLLNNQDLLPTS
+2047 
-2062 TNTAWYYIIDLSAYP
+2062 
-2077 NIDGAYRVTV
+2077 
-2087 AGDDLAGNPYADFTS
+2087 
-2102 TTFFID
+2102 
-2108 TVSPTIVNLQ
+2108 
-2118 DSDAD
+2118 
-2123 NILSNS
+2123 
-2129 DTVVVTATFS
+2129 
-2139 EAMQAT
+2139 
-2145 PTVEISGGVLSATEM
+2145 
-2160 SATASSAVWIYNLT
+2160 
-2174 VSALTYTDGDYQLTV
+2174 
-2189 NGTDEAGNVYTGTD
+2189 
-2203 SITFTLDGT
+2203 
-2212 APTLVLDDSDA
+2212 
-2223 DNLLSSNDTVVVTAT
+2223 
-2238 FSEAIQSAPTVEISG
+2238 
-2253 SILSPTAMTATAS
+2253 
-2266 SAVWIYNLNV
+2266 
-2276 SGLTLTDGAYQLSVT
+2276 
-2291 GTDTAGNPYTGT
+2291 
-2303 DSITFTFDTSPP
+2303 
-2315 NVTTVRASST
+2315 VTTVRASST

-2350 TENIQVDST
+2350 TENIQVDTT

-2370 TTDYTADYV
+2370 TIDYTADYV

-2416 TDLAGNSASLV
+2416 TDLAGNSASIV

-2517 TIQIGDPEGVI
+2517 TIQVGDPEGVI
-2528 NWRVA
+2528 NWRVT

-2690 DDFPSDPN
+2690 DDFPSDPT

-2975 DNDGLNDGDEAD
+2975 DDDGLNDGDEAD

-3032 DGDGVSDT
+3032 DGDGLSDT

-3166 SDGTDPLDAD
+3166 SDGTDPNDPD

-3246 DGTDPLDRDSDDDG
+3246 DGTDPLDGDSDDDG

-3341 DGDEATDGTDPLDA
+3341 DGDEVTDGTDPLDA
-3355 DTDNDGV
+3355 DSDNDGV

-3453 NNPDTDGDGTPDN
+3453 NNPDTDGDGIPDN

-3602 DEIADGTDPLN
+3602 EEIADGTDPLN

-3767 DPLNPDS
+3767 DPLDPDS

>member
-1 MKTRHILFFLFLLS
+1 MVMKTRHILFFLFLLS

-53 WTSSFVLTANINASE
+53 WTSSFVLTANINATE
-68 TQYWDDNDDDAN
+68 TQYWDDTDDDGN
-80 GYKYDDPN
+80 GFKYDDPN
-88 DITATG
+88 DATATG

-99 LPIAPTWS
+99 YPIGTNSS
-107 NEFEGNFDGKDYTI
+107 NEFDGNFDGKDYTI
-121 SNLTV
+121 SNLTA
-126 SRTVNYAGLFGYI
+126 SRTINYIGLFGYV
-139 DDDGGAPIYIHNI
+139 DDDSGPVTIKNI
-152 NLENVRITNNRTGS
+152 NLENVNIRNYNTGIYNRGTAGL
-166 YNIGT
+166 IGFVT
-171 GGIAGGVA
+171 S
-179 LGNIYIENNSVQGTI
+179 GNITIENIYVEGQIRSDG
-194 NSQGNDVGGI
+194 GGVGGI
-204 IGKFHSNEGIKNCQ
+204 VGGFYSNQGIQNCQ
-218 FIGGIYGSGDVGGIV
+218 FLGQLYGNSEVGGIV

-238 ITYLVSNTVVI
+238 LSYLVSNTVVI
-249 STNSS
+249 SQNAS
-254 ITTTGSDVGGIVGEI
+254 ITGLGSDIGGIVGQLDLEPGQSITHNMFIGTIDAFSASKVGGIVGEGEG
-269 DLDDSLRVN
+269 SASTCRMEY
-278 NNLFVGT
+278 
-285 IDGLNSSNV
+285 NV
-294 GGIAGRGVGASGSC
+294 
-308 QMKYNAV
+308 V
-315 HGSIIGYADVG
+315 HGSISGYGEIG
-326 GLIGI
+326 GLIGE
-331 ASDWETSSSANRGFN
+331 ADDWEASTNNYRRYN
-346 LISATVTGTTNVDAI
+346 ILLATVTGTSDVDAI
-361 VGTMDMNEFAINYYN
+361 VGAMDTYEYNSRYYN
-376 TTIYLDTNPAR
+376 ATIYNNANVAR
-387 VSTPARYGFSNI
+387 
-399 NDFGSDAD
+399 
-407 ITSYSVDWKPSDF
+407 TSSPPGISQSDF
-420 NDNFEIDTDH
+420 NNKSKYEGYSNWNSSIFDNYFELESDYYDYPIV
-430 YNYAIP
+430 
-436 KNTKYFVDK
+436 KGTKYFTNE

-460 TYSDGQVINI
+460 KYSNGD
-470 EVYFNKSFK
+470 EVYLEVTFNKPFK
-479 VTGSG
+479 VTASG
-484 TPTIALNSSSSAEAV
+484 TPTIALNSDASAVANYVGPRTPSIISSM
-499 YTGAY
+499 TF
-504 SPTLIDYMSFEYTVG
+504 LYTVG
-519 SSDVSTD
+519 GSDTSLD
-526 LGYTASNTID
+526 LGYTASNTIV
-536 LGGTLLN
+536 LN
-543 DNADGIAVEA
+543 GVGLDDNANTIYNYA
-553 ELPIPNYGNS
+553 ELPVPGFGNS

-598 TVTATFSEAMA
+598 TITATFSEAMA

-635 FDFNVGAWTGSQGT
+635 FDFNVGAWTGNQGT

-662 AYSGT
+662 AYSGA

-706 ISATPTPSLFIDG
+706 MSATPTPSLFIDG

-753 NDLAGNSYV
+753 NDLAGNSYL
-762 GSDSISIELDL
+762 GSDSISIKLDL

-805 INIAPSLSISGLVTD
+805 INNAPSLSISGLVTD

-882 NNSWTQL
+882 NDSWTQL
-889 GAELQGADPDD
+889 GAELQGADTND

-914 IAYSRGKNIGAA
+914 IAYSRGKNIGAS

-1126 SDDGNHL
+1126 SDNGNHL

-1250 PPTVVLTDTDADNRL
+1250 PPTVILDDTDGDNRL

-1319 PNYMGSP
+1319 PNYMGTP
-1326 PPPLVSAFPEG
+1326 PAPLVSAFPEG

-1400 PTLNMGSLITNQA
+1400 PTLNMGSIITNQA

-1464 NTAPT
+1464 NSAPT

-1474 DSDSDNILYANDTVV
+1474 DSDSDNILYADDTVV

-1554 NATSSVTFVM
+1554 NATSSITFVM
-1564 DFTPPTVVLT
+1564 DFTSPTVVLT

-1658 LTFVLDAT
+1658 LTFILDAT

-1969 TSSDSEGLIA
+1969 TSSDSEGPIA

-2000 GTSVTFDR
+2000 GTAVIFDG
-2008 TSPTVILTDN
+2008 TSP
-2018 DADNFVGS
+2018 S
-2026 TDTLVGTATFSEAMQ
+2026 
-2041 ATPTFS
+2041 
-2047 LSGGLLNNQDLLPTS
+2047 
-2062 TNTAWYYIIDLSAYP
+2062 
-2077 NIDGAYRVTV
+2077 
-2087 AGDDLAGNPYADFTS
+2087 
-2102 TTFFID
+2102 
-2108 TVSPTIVNLQ
+2108 
-2118 DSDAD
+2118 
-2123 NILSNS
+2123 
-2129 DTVVVTATFS
+2129 
-2139 EAMQAT
+2139 
-2145 PTVEISGGVLSATEM
+2145 
-2160 SATASSAVWIYNLT
+2160 
-2174 VSALTYTDGDYQLTV
+2174 
-2189 NGTDEAGNVYTGTD
+2189 
-2203 SITFTLDGT
+2203 
-2212 APTLVLDDSDA
+2212 
-2223 DNLLSSNDTVVVTAT
+2223 
-2238 FSEAIQSAPTVEISG
+2238 
-2253 SILSPTAMTATAS
+2253 
-2266 SAVWIYNLNV
+2266 
-2276 SGLTLTDGAYQLSVT
+2276 
-2291 GTDTAGNPYTGT
+2291 
-2303 DSITFTFDTSPP
+2303 
-2315 NVTTVRASST
+2315 VTTVRASST

-2350 TENIQVDST
+2350 TENIQVDTT

-2402 YTGTSALALNGGTI
+2402 YTGTSALSLNGGTI

-2517 TIQIGDPEGVI
+2517 TIQVGDPEGVI
-2528 NWRVA
+2528 NWRVT

-2598 AAFVTISGGADAA
+2598 AAYVTISGGADAA

-2669 TILDVDE
+2669 TILDIDE

-2690 DDFPSDPN
+2690 DDFPSDPT

-2724 DEASDGTDP
+2724 DETSDGTDP
-2733 LDADSDGDGTP
+2733 LDADSDDDGTP

-2758 DTDGDGVGDNAD
+2758 DIDGDGVGDNAD

-2792 ADTDGDGLN
+2792 ADSDDDGLN

-2915 TDTDGDGTGDN
+2915 SDTDGDGTGDN

-2956 GASDGEEATDGTDP
+2956 GASDGEEASDGTDP

-2975 DNDGLNDGDEAD
+2975 DDDGLNDGDEAD

-3078 DGTPDGE
+3078 DGTLDGE

-3246 DGTDPLDRDSDDDG
+3246 DGTDPLDGDSDDDG

-3333 DTDGDGVN
+3333 DTDGDGVS

-3355 DTDNDGV
+3355 DSDNDGV

-3506 GTDPLNPDSDGDG
+3506 GTEPLNPDSDGDG
-3519 LDDGEERDRGTDP
+3519 LDDGEERDRGTDT

-3767 DPLNPDS
+3767 DPLDPDS

-3811 DGYSDQ
+3811 DGYNDQ

-3855 DNELFVSEVL
+3855 DDELFVSEVL